1 MYRNLNLLPNIHGFL
16 TVVIKYINHMVTF
29 TRIGIDGDFGIFLIA
44 TRSSLLTTNVTSF
57 TSLVIAQT
65 SVGFLP

>member
-1 MYRNLNLLPNIHGFL
+1 MYRNLNLPPNIHGFL

-44 TRSSLLTTNVTSF
+44 TRSNLLTTNVTSF